1 MRLEWYIDQRMKTM
15 SKKQKNTVTV
25 DDVEYDVDKM
35 EFTEQYLVMQ
45 IRDVRDQINRL
56 NLRLGQLQASQS
68 TFMKTLAEALKKE
81 AA

>member
-1 MRLEWYIDQRMKTM
+1 M

-35 EFTEQYLVMQ
+35 EITEQYLVMQ
-45 IRDVRDQINRL
+45 IRDVRDQINKL
-56 NLRLGQLQASQS
+56 NFKLGQLQASQA
-68 TFMKTLAEALKKE
+68 TFMKTLTDALKKE

>member
-1 MRLEWYIDQRMKTM
+1 MKTM
-15 SKKQKNTVTV
+15 SKKQKNTVTL

-35 EFTEQYLVMQ
+35 EYTEQYLVMQ
-45 IRDVRDQINRL
+45 LRDVRDQIHKL
-56 NLRLGQLQASQS
+56 NLRMGQLQASQT